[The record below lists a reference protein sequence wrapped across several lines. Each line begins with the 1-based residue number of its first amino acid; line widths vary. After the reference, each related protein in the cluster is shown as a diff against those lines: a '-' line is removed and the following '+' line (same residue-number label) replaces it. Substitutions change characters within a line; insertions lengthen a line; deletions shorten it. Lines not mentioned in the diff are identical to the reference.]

1 MSGENG
7 SVRRKVHDAAW
18 EPVTSIEMEA
28 LRLLEL
34 IGDGDAGMTKGGFGV
49 RAPGVACMGQELLYL
64 CARNPDQKRAKKE
77 STPTPQCRKLLYK

>member
-7 SVRRKVHDAAW
+7 SVRRKVDDAAW

-34 IGDGDAGMTKGGFGV
+34 IGDGDAGMTKGGFCSWGCLHG
-49 RAPGVACMGQELLYL
+49 PGAIVSL
-64 CARNPDQKRAKKE
+64 RKKPR
-77 STPTPQCRKLLYK
+77 SK

>member
-1 MSGENG
+1 MSGDNG

-34 IGDGDAGMTKGGFGV
+34 IGDVNTDDQEGV
-49 RAPGVACMGQELLYL
+49 RAPHMSCLL
-64 CARNPDQKRAKKE
+64 RAK
-77 STPTPQCRKLLYK
+77 LLSCSLWYWTRV